1 MKDWPILAI
10 EVNEPGRFSCSKIP
24 LMAPQSVLIV
34 EDEENLRVALHFNL
48 EQEGYDVHSAPD
60 GLTGLEIARRERPD
74 LLILDVMLPGMNGY
88 DICREIRKDSDV
100 PILMLTA
107 KTEEIDKVVGLEL
120 GADDYVTKPF
130 SLRELIARVHALLR
144 RRRVETQGAVLG
156 EPLRAGDLS
165 VDLGAHVVR
174 KGGEIVE
181 LKPREFELLALL
193 VANPGRAYSRGQI
206 LDAVWGPNHF
216 GDERTVDVHVR
227 WLRLKIEDEPSEPH
241 RIVTVRGLG
250 YRFEG

>member
-1 MKDWPILAI
+1 
-10 EVNEPGRFSCSKIP
+10 
-24 LMAPQSVLIV
+24 MASQSILIV
-34 EDEENLRVALHFNL
+34 EDEENLRVALQFNL
-48 EQEGYDVHSAPD
+48 EQEGYVVYSAPD
-60 GLTGLEIARRERPD
+60 GVSGLELALREQPD

-88 DICREIRKDSDV
+88 DICRAVRKESDV

-107 KTEEIDKVVGLEL
+107 KSEEIDKVVGLEL

-144 RRRVETQGAVLG
+144 RRRGEVQGAVVG
-156 EPLRAGDLS
+156 EVLRAGDLTI
-165 VDLGAHVVR
+165 DLAGHIAR
-174 KGGEIVE
+174 KGGETID
-181 LKPREFELLALL
+181 LKPREFDLLALL

-206 LDAVWGPNHF
+206 LDAVWGANHF

-227 WLRLKIEDEPSEPH
+227 WLRMKIEEKPSAPT